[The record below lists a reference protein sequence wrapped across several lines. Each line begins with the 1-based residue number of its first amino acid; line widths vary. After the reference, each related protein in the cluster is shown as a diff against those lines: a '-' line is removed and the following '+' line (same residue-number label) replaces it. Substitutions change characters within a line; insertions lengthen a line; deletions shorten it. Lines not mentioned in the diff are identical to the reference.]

1 MNFANSSKSRC
12 AQPQSDASDPDQ
24 LLVQAVRLGS
34 ASAFSELHA
43 LYERRV
49 YRTIRSIT
57 KNKEDAEDATQETFL
72 SAFRAI
78 GTFEGRSNFSAWLT
92 RIAINSALMVLRKRK
107 RSPELS
113 LELSCEGL
121 GGKDCHAFH
130 DRAADP
136 SQSFE
141 HDQLRSR
148 LISSIK
154 RLKPRLRIV
163 VEEQINQQSS
173 AKEVA
178 AKLQISEAAVKSR
191 LHRARIQLRVSPR
204 HRPSRGQAY

>member
-1 MNFANSSKSRC
+1 MNSAHSSKSRC

-57 KNKEDAEDATQETFL
+57 QNKEDAEDATQETFL

-78 GTFEGRSNFSAWLT
+78 GAFEGRSHFSAWLT
-92 RIAINSALMVLRKRK
+92 RIAINSALMVLRKRR

-121 GGKDCHAFH
+121 EPVRDFVPG
-130 DRAADP
+130 
-136 SQSFE
+136 
-141 HDQLRSR
+141 
-148 LISSIK
+148 LILCGS
-154 RLKPRLRIV
+154 
-163 VEEQINQQSS
+163 
-173 AKEVA
+173 
-178 AKLQISEAAVKSR
+178 
-191 LHRARIQLRVSPR
+191 
-204 HRPSRGQAY
+204 G